1 MLNNNN
7 NKIKGAM
14 RQQTNEAHS
23 VFARIMSTENIT
35 VVFDPKSKDAW
46 FDTKTRVLNMPNWT
60 GMTQEVYD
68 LLLSHE
74 VSHALHTPVD
84 GWIGLT
90 DELTG
95 PNAKEADKQV
105 ARQYINIVEDARIER
120 LIKAK
125 YPGLARDYRK
135 GYDWL
140 LKSNMFGKLDNK
152 TISEMAFIDRLNLHF
167 KLGQHTELTVPF
179 SASEQQVVDMI
190 AETESFE
197 DVMKATRL
205 VWDHESSTE
214 GQPESKTSKG
224 KGSGAGEGEGDGE
237 PQDGD
242 SDQEDG
248 EGEQGDGKTTNQPSK
263 QLKRIAPKTTAAQDK
278 WMSKH
283 LDKPRSWDRQED
295 WAVRMPEFDLAQIIV
310 PHTQINEQI
319 TEALSSCTKCKEWT
333 NLMTAD
339 FNAFT
344 SEANATVDAMV
355 KTFLA
360 KKAAAA
366 HHRQQQAKSGTLD
379 MNLLSSYKWNED
391 LFKHFTIKPNGK
403 NHGFI
408 VFLDWSGSMAG
419 VIMNVVK
426 QMYILTS
433 FFRRVGVPY
442 EVYAFSSHQPTDK
455 YTGEYNHYYGTLEG
469 NEMQARY
476 DTMQKTFITN
486 KADDVC
492 DTRPFWLY
500 QFASSTM
507 NMNHHKQAMHNLFAL
522 AFYQGNEAT
531 RKSGVSVYHPAMPHW
546 LGLGDTPLDQALM
559 AANQIV
565 ADFQRKYRIEIM
577 NTVVITDGSTSGS
590 PLSDGKKTSGGMWQT
605 PTRLVNKRTG
615 SSFSLNVIVS
625 TNVLAAYLGDNTNS
639 NTIMLFLDQAQTA
652 ASVRIPGYVTAHPNG
667 KRDESLNKHWTD
679 ENFLIGLPTRQGEWD
694 AEGNPIP
701 STDLIGFKQVYAIR
715 IPRKEAADTFED
727 MDIGNTAYSRLKNQF
742 VKSLQRRI
750 VSRSLVNRMVE
761 GMAKHT

>member
-1 MLNNNN
+1 MLNKNFN

-35 VVFDPKSKDAW
+35 VLFDPKSKDAW

-135 GYDWL
+135 GYDFL

-224 KGSGAGEGEGDGE
+224 KGSGAGEGEGEPEDGDGE
-237 PQDGD
+237 PQDG
-242 SDQEDG
+242 
-248 EGEQGDGKTTNQPSK
+248 EGEEGDGKRTNQPSK

-278 WMSKH
+278 WMDKH

-310 PHTQINEQI
+310 SHTQINEQI
-319 TEALSSCTKCKEWT
+319 TEALSSCTKCQEWT

-469 NEMQARY
+469 NEMQARF
-476 DTMQKTFITN
+476 DTMHKTFITN

-507 NMNHHKQAMHNLFAL
+507 NMNHHKQAMRNLFAL
-522 AFYQGNEAT
+522 GFYQGNEAC
-531 RKSGVSVYHPAMPHW
+531 RKNGVSVTHPVMPHW

-559 AANQIV
+559 AANQLV

-590 PLSDGKKTSGGMWQT
+590 PLSDGKKTSNGAWQT

-615 SSFSLNVIVS
+615 SSYSLNGIVS
-625 TNVLAAYLGDNTNS
+625 TNVLASYLADNTNS
-639 NTIMLFLDQAQTA
+639 NTIMLFLDQSQTA
-652 ASVRIPGYVTAHPNG
+652 ASVRIPGYITAHPNG

-679 ENFLIGLPTRQGEWD
+679 ENFLSGLPTRQGEWD
-694 AEGNPIP
+694 AEGNMIP
-701 STDLIGFKQVYAIR
+701 STEGIGFKQVYAIR
-715 IPRKEAADTFED
+715 IPRKETADTFED

-742 VKSLQRRI
+742 VKSLQRKI

>member
-1 MLNNNN
+1 M
-7 NKIKGAM
+7 
-14 RQQTNEAHS
+14 
-23 VFARIMSTENIT
+23 
-35 VVFDPKSKDAW
+35 
-46 FDTKTRVLNMPNWT
+46 
-60 GMTQEVYD
+60 
-68 LLLSHE
+68 
-74 VSHALHTPVD
+74 
-84 GWIGLT
+84 
-90 DELTG
+90 
-95 PNAKEADKQV
+95 DKH
-105 ARQYINIVEDARIER
+105 IE
-120 LIKAK
+120 
-125 YPGLARDYRK
+125 
-135 GYDWL
+135 
-140 LKSNMFGKLDNK
+140 
-152 TISEMAFIDRLNLHF
+152 
-167 KLGQHTELTVPF
+167 
-179 SASEQQVVDMI
+179 
-190 AETESFE
+190 
-197 DVMKATRL
+197 
-205 VWDHESSTE
+205 
-214 GQPESKTSKG
+214 
-224 KGSGAGEGEGDGE
+224 
-237 PQDGD
+237 
-242 SDQEDG
+242 
-248 EGEQGDGKTTNQPSK
+248 K
-263 QLKRIAPKTTAAQDK
+263 Q
-278 WMSKH
+278 
-283 LDKPRSWDRQED
+283 RSWDRTDD

-319 TEALSSCTKCKEWT
+319 TEALSSCTKCQEWT

-469 NEMQARY
+469 NEMQARF
-476 DTMQKTFITN
+476 DTMHKTFITN

-507 NMNHHKQAMHNLFAL
+507 NTNHHKQAMHNLFAL
-522 AFYQGNEAT
+522 GFYQGNEAC
-531 RKSGVSVYHPAMPHW
+531 RKNGASVTHPVMPHW
-546 LGLGDTPLDQALM
+546 LALGDTPLDQALM
-559 AANQIV
+559 AANQLV

-590 PLSDGKKTSGGMWQT
+590 PLSDGKKTSNGMWQT

-615 SSFSLNVIVS
+615 SSYSLNGIVS
-625 TNVLAAYLGDNTNS
+625 TNVLAAYLADNTNS
-639 NTIMLFLDQAQTA
+639 NTIMLFLDQSQTA
-652 ASVRIPGYVTAHPNG
+652 ASVRIPGYLTAHPNG

-694 AEGNPIP
+694 AEGNMIP
-701 STDLIGFKQVYAIR
+701 STEGIGFKQVYAIR
-715 IPRKEAADTFED
+715 IPRKETADTFED

-742 VKSLQRRI
+742 VKSLQRKI

>member
-1 MLNNNN
+1 MLNKNFN

-35 VVFDPKSKDAW
+35 VLFDPKSKDAW

-74 VSHALHTPVD
+74 VSHALHTPAD

-135 GYDWL
+135 GYDFL

-224 KGSGAGEGEGDGE
+224 KGSGAGEGEGEPEDGDGE
-237 PQDGD
+237 PQ
-242 SDQEDG
+242 DG
-248 EGEQGDGKTTNQPSK
+248 EGEQGDGKRTNQPSK
-263 QLKRIAPKTTAAQDK
+263 QLNRIAPKTTAAQDK
-278 WMSKH
+278 WMNKH
-283 LDKPRSWDRQED
+283 IEKQRSWDRTDD
-295 WAVRMPEFDLAQIIV
+295 WAVRMPEFDLSQIIV

-319 TEALSSCTKCKEWT
+319 TEALSSCTKCQEWT

-469 NEMQARY
+469 NEMQARF

-507 NMNHHKQAMHNLFAL
+507 NMNHHKQAMLNLFAL
-522 AFYQGNEAT
+522 GFYQGNEAC
-531 RKSGVSVYHPAMPHW
+531 RKNGASVTHPVMPHW

-565 ADFQRKYRIEIM
+565 ADFQRKYRIQIM

-590 PLSDGKKTSGGMWQT
+590 PLSDGKKTSNGMWQT

-615 SSFSLNVIVS
+615 SSYSLNGIVS
-625 TNVLAAYLGDNTNS
+625 TNVLASYLADNTNS
-639 NTIMLFLDQAQTA
+639 NTIMLFLDQSQTA
-652 ASVRIPGYVTAHPNG
+652 SSVRIPGYITAHPNG

-694 AEGNPIP
+694 AEGNMIP
-701 STDLIGFKQVYAIR
+701 STEGIGFKQVYAIR

-742 VKSLQRRI
+742 VKSLQRKI